1 MATDDRSNR
10 STLRRIAHRAM
21 LERGLE
27 PDFSSAVKAELA
39 RMAATL
45 EPEAAARDLRHLSWS
60 SIDNDD
66 SLDLDQLSVAE
77 ALPGGAVKVLVAV
90 ADVDARVAR
99 GSAVDTHAQTNTT
112 SVYTAAE
119 IFPMLPERLST
130 DLSSLAE
137 QQDRPAV
144 VVEMTI
150 GEDGSMQG
158 SDLYRA
164 LVHNHAKLAYDS
176 VAAWLEGSRSS
187 PEAIAA
193 VPGLDAALRLQD
205 ATAQKLRRLRHE
217 HGALELKTVETRAV
231 FDADR
236 IQDLAAQEK
245 NRAKELI
252 EDLMIA
258 ANGVTARF
266 LAGKGFPVVRRV
278 VRTPKRWERIVE
290 LAAEVGERLPAA
302 PDTRSLSLFLAR
314 RQAADPLRFPD
325 LSLSVVKL
333 LGAGE
338 YAVDLPGKAVPGHFG
353 LAVKDYTHST
363 APNRRFPDLLT
374 QRLVKAALAGA
385 PPPYGPDEL
394 VALAAHC
401 TTREDAANK
410 VERQVAKSAAALL
423 LSSHVG
429 ERFDAI
435 VTGAAA
441 KGTWVR
447 IFEPPVEGK
456 VVEGSAGLDVGRR
469 VRVQL
474 MRTDV
479 ERGFI
484 DFRRVGDAG
493 GG

>member
-1 MATDDRSNR
+1 MTTDDRSNR
-10 STLRRIAHRAM
+10 ATLRRLAHRAM

-27 PDFSSAVKAELA
+27 PDFSPAVMTELA
-39 RMAATL
+39 RMGAPPAPASAAS
-45 EPEAAARDLRHLSWS
+45 DLRHLNWA

-66 SLDLDQLSVAE
+66 SLDLDQLTVAQ
-77 ALPGGAVKVLVAV
+77 ALPGDAVKLLVAV
-90 ADVDARVAR
+90 ADVDALVAR
-99 GSAVDTHAQTNTT
+99 GSAVDAHAQTNTT
-112 SVYTAAE
+112 SVYTAGE

-130 DLSSLAE
+130 DLSSLAD
-137 QQDRPAV
+137 QQDRLAV
-144 VVEMTI
+144 VVEMTVR
-150 GEDGSMQG
+150 GDGSLDGANLFQAQV
-158 SDLYRA
+158 R
-164 LVHNHAKLAYDS
+164 NHAKLTYND
-176 VAAWLEGSRSS
+176 VAAWLDGNGPM
-187 PEAIAA
+187 PEAVAA
-193 VPGLDAALRLQD
+193 IPGMDANLRLQD
-205 ATAQKLRRLRHE
+205 AVAQRLKTLRHE
-217 HGALELKTVETRAV
+217 HGALDLQTIEARAV

-236 IQDLAAQEK
+236 IHDLATEEK

-252 EDLMIA
+252 EDFMIA

-266 LAGKGFPVVRRV
+266 LADKDFPSLRRV

-290 LAAEVGERLPAA
+290 LAAQVGERLPAA
-302 PDTRSLSLFLAR
+302 PDPRSLALFLAK

-338 YAVDLPGKAVPGHFG
+338 YVVERSGQVAPGHFG

-363 APNRRFPDLLT
+363 APNRRFPDLVT
-374 QRLVKAALAGA
+374 QRLVKAALSGA
-385 PPPYGPDEL
+385 QPPYGADEL
-394 VALAAHC
+394 VALATHC
-401 TTREDAANK
+401 TKQEDAANK

-447 IFEPPVEGK
+447 IFKPPVEGML
-456 VVEGSAGLDVGRR
+456 VEGSAGLDVGHR

-474 MRTDV
+474 VHTDV

-484 DFRRVGDAG
+484 DFRRVGDG
-493 GG
+493 VRG

>member
-1 MATDDRSNR
+1 
-10 STLRRIAHRAM
+10 
-21 LERGLE
+21 
-27 PDFSSAVKAELA
+27 
-39 RMAATL
+39 
-45 EPEAAARDLRHLSWS
+45 
-60 SIDNDD
+60 
-66 SLDLDQLSVAE
+66 
-77 ALPGGAVKVLVAV
+77 
-90 ADVDARVAR
+90 
-99 GSAVDTHAQTNTT
+99 
-112 SVYTAAE
+112 
-119 IFPMLPERLST
+119 
-130 DLSSLAE
+130 
-137 QQDRPAV
+137 
-144 VVEMTI
+144 
-150 GEDGSMQG
+150 
-158 SDLYRA
+158 
-164 LVHNHAKLAYDS
+164 
-176 VAAWLEGSRSS
+176 
-187 PEAIAA
+187 
-193 VPGLDAALRLQD
+193 
-205 ATAQKLRRLRHE
+205 
-217 HGALELKTVETRAV
+217 
-231 FDADR
+231 
-236 IQDLAAQEK
+236 
-245 NRAKELI
+245 
-252 EDLMIA
+252 
-258 ANGVTARF
+258 
-266 LAGKGFPVVRRV
+266 VRRV

-493 GG
+493 GV